1 LTVQEQ
7 LSTRIGARSELNPGR
22 RALQPGEPIGPYQ
35 LVEQLGSGGMAEVWL
50 ARRADGTF
58 KREVALKVPL
68 SGLHENLAK
77 RFGRER
83 EILAALEHPNIA
95 RMYDAGISGEGLPYL
110 VMEYVRGEPLIAWC
124 DARRLPVRERL
135 KLFMQ
140 VLDAVQY
147 AHSHQVIHR
156 DIKPGNVLVT
166 DAGQARLLDF
176 GVAKLLTQDDEQIE
190 LTRWYGRALTPEY
203 ASPELVRGD
212 AIDTAADVY
221 SLGVVMYELL
231 CGCRPY
237 RVKTGSSMRLVER
250 LIAST
255 QIERPSTRVG
265 PEAGSARGTTRAGLV
280 QGLRGDLDAI
290 VLKALARSAR
300 NRYRTAAEMADEVQR
315 CLTGEPARAGSGRF
329 FHRLTTSF
337 LRRRAR
343 PTSTTSSRPKCART
357 GAVASKPSTFAPFG
371 AFRLR
376 YGSLSRPSIAV
387 LPFVDISG
395 EKDQECFSDGLADEL
410 IAHLTCFPRLRVIA
424 RTSSFYFKG
433 KQATIAQIA
442 ETLGVTYVLEGSVR
456 KSGNTL
462 RINARLID
470 VDGSHLWSQTYDRKS
485 TDLFELQDE
494 ISRNV
499 AQELAI
505 AFLSIEATGPSGPAR
520 ASPAVSDA
528 PTLTTDLFSLD
539 PDLRLNARR

>member
-1 LTVQEQ
+1 MSGLTP
-7 LSTRIGARSELNPGR
+7 SR
-22 RALQPGEPIGPYQ
+22 RALQPGERIGPYQ
-35 LVEQLGSGGMAEVWL
+35 LVQQLGSGGMAEVWL
-50 ARRADGTF
+50 AQRADGTF

-83 EILAALEHPNIA
+83 EILAALEHPHIA
-95 RMYDAGISGEGLPYL
+95 RMYDAGITDEGLPYL
-110 VMEYVRGEPLIAWC
+110 VLEYVRGEPLIAWC
-124 DARRLPVRERL
+124 DTHCLPVRERL
-135 KLFMQ
+135 KLFIQ

-147 AHSHQVIHR
+147 AHGHQVIHR
-156 DIKPGNVLVT
+156 DIKPGNVLVN

-176 GVAKLLTQDDEQIE
+176 GVAKLLTQDDEQTD
-190 LTRWYGRALTPEY
+190 LTRWYGRALTPDY
-203 ASPELVRGD
+203 ASPELVRGESI
-212 AIDTAADVY
+212 AAAADVY

-255 QIERPSTRVG
+255 QIERPSMRVG
-265 PEAGSARGTTRAGLV
+265 PEAGSARGATRAELV
-280 QGLRGDLDAI
+280 HGLRGDLDAI
-290 VLKALARSAR
+290 VLKALARSPR
-300 NRYRTAAEMADEVQR
+300 NRYRTAAEMADEVQ
-315 CLTGEPARAGSGRF
+315 CYLTGEPPRASSGRF

-343 PTSTTSSRPKCART
+343 PASATAPRPEHART
-357 GAVASKPSTFAPFG
+357 GEGGPKPSTFSPFA
-371 AFRLR
+371 AFRVR
-376 YGSLSRPSIAV
+376 YRSLSRPSIAV

-442 ETLGVTYVLEGSVR
+442 ETLGVRYVLEGSVR
-456 KSGNTL
+456 KSGNML

-470 VDGSHLWSQTYDRKS
+470 VDGSHLWSRTYDRKC
-485 TDLFELQDE
+485 TDVFELQDE

-499 AQELAI
+499 VQDLAI
-505 AFLSIEATGPSGPAR
+505 AFLSIDATGPSGPAR
-520 ASPAVSDA
+520 AVPAAKEA
-528 PTLTTDLFSLD
+528 PTLTTELISSD
-539 PDLRLNARR
+539 PDLRLKACRQSSRAMIRE